1 MLGTARGWMSPGWHP
16 WWDNAHGMVSWDKE
30 GAMVPLILGQ
40 VWGKGK
46 WLGGK
51 STFLS
56 RFSPKGFIALFFF
69 PPI

>member
-1 MLGTARGWMSPGWHP
+1 
-16 WWDNAHGMVSWDKE
+16 
-30 GAMVPLILGQ
+30 MVPLILGQ

-56 RFSPKGFIALFFF
+56 GLGCFFLVGFFF
-69 PPI
+69 PHLEAEICLGFS